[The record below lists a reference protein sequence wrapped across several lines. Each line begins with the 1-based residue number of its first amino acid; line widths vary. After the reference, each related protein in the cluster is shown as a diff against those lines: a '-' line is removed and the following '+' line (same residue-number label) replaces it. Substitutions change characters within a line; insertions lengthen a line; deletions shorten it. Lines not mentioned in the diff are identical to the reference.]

1 MWIVIEMTLVAL
13 VWGILACVGLL
24 LGNCQTGRNNDVA
37 LLLFG
42 HGEELS
48 KIIDDGYK

>member
-1 MWIVIEMTLVAL
+1 MTLVAL
-13 VWGILACVGLL
+13 VWENLACVGLL

-37 LLLFG
+37 LLLFR
-42 HGEELS
+42 HGEEFT